1 MKTKNGRHLY
11 CMERTLL
18 FESSDD
24 FIDLPFTDA
33 VPDGE
38 NGDAVR
44 HLITLPAHLFI
55 LLVQVDIF
63 IVIRF
68 ETHAGQTF
76 Q

>member
-55 LLVQVDIF
+55 LLVQVDIL
-63 IVIRF
+63 
-68 ETHAGQTF
+68 
-76 Q
+76 